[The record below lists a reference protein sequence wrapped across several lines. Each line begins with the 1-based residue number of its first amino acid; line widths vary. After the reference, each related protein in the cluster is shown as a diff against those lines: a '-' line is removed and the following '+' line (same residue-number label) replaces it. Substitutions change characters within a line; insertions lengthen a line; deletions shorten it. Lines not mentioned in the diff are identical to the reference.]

1 MAIFQAKD
9 DAGLTQQGAMEMRK
23 AVRVGYTMKAKL
35 TDFLKH
41 WM

>member
-9 DAGLTQQGAMEMRK
+9 DAGLTQQGAVEMRE
-23 AVRVGYTMKAKL
+23 AVGVGYTMKAKPV
-35 TDFLKH
+35 DFLKH